1 MTEGPFSNLDD
12 ALSLVSSPDEGD
24 RDARASKNRQS
35 TIYLLRTAQQHH
47 VQLSAM
53 ADRKAGILI
62 GSSFVVLAI
71 VLTAL
76 VEGGTLPVPLA
87 IFAVFTFLSTGLSIM
102 AVMPRLGNRRAK
114 DSEFNTLFFGHFA
127 HLSEGDY
134 CDRIFDI
141 LQSEDRVY
149 KAFIRDIYQMGKLLY
164 EKKYRYL
171 SYSYRT
177 FMVGLCATLIAL
189 LVTLVW
195 GV

>member
-1 MTEGPFSNLDD
+1 MTERPFSDLDD
-12 ALSLVSSPDEGD
+12 ALSLVSSMQDGGD
-24 RDARASKNRQS
+24 RNVRSGHRQS

-71 VLTAL
+71 VLTEL
-76 VEGGTLPVPLA
+76 ERGTLPLPLC
-87 IFAVFTFLSTGLSIM
+87 IFAIFTFLSAGLSVM
-102 AVMPRLGNRRAK
+102 AVIPRLGDRRAR
-114 DSEFNTLFFGHFA
+114 DSDFNTLFFGHFA

-134 CDRIFDI
+134 CDRVFDV
-141 LQSEDRVY
+141 LQSEEKVY
-149 KAFIRDIYQMGKLLY
+149 KAFVRDIYQMGKVLY

-177 FMVGLCATLIAL
+177 FMVGLCATLIAV
-189 LVTLVW
+189 LVTLM
-195 GV
+195 